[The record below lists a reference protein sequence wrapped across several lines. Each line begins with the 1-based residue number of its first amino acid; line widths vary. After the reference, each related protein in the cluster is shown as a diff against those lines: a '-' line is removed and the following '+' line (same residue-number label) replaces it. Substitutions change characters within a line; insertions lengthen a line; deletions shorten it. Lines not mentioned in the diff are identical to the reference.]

1 MYRIAKSASGAF
13 GAALLAGAVLVA
25 SPSTQAAQLQPASQ
39 AAAPSTQSNMDA
51 PRRVQPDRVEARINE
66 LKKRLMITPQQE
78 SKWDAFAQ
86 TMRDNATR
94 ERELI
99 ESRNQRL
106 ASLNAVDDMKSYYE
120 ITKTHSENVGKLVPA
135 FQDLYASMSPEQ
147 QRNADQVFA
156 SFAERRAAGGA
167 ARHASRT
174 GSRVQ

>member
-106 ASLNAVDDMKSYYE
+106 ASLNAVDDMKSSTSQQRLE
-120 ITKTHSENVGKLVPA
+120 ITKPSVIA
-135 FQDLYASMSPEQ
+135 W
-147 QRNADQVFA
+147 NA
-156 SFAERRAAGGA
+156 GIL
-167 ARHASRT
+167 
-174 GSRVQ
+174 RVR